1 MTEGNGRIATLKEA
15 TKIYQVGPSEV
26 RAVYKISLAIESGDY
41 LAVVG
46 HSGSGKSTL
55 LRLIGAMEAPTEGEV
70 YLNGLSTSEA
80 TAGELADL
88 RAGTVGFV
96 FQDYRLL
103 PQLTALENVM
113 VPLLPHGRQAP
124 AATRAEKLLER
135 VGLGERSGHKPAQLS
150 GGEQQRVA
158 IARALVREPRLVLAD
173 EPTGNLDTGTRD
185 QLMALFD
192 SLHREGL
199 TIVMATHDRGVME
212 HCHRLLRLQDGMIV
226 S

>member
-1 MTEGNGRIATLKEA
+1 MKEA

-103 PQLTALENVM
+103 PQPVSYTHLDHDNNAAGRVKTGFKNI
-113 VPLLPHGRQAP
+113 LLPLRRKGI
-124 AATRAEKLLER
+124 AAVVGADFSYYGIRLRAMVLQLLLGGSLGFFAWMAGSAAGKHVTPTR
-135 VGLGERSGHKPAQLS
+135 LGEL
-150 GGEQQRVA
+150 
-158 IARALVREPRLVLAD
+158 I
-173 EPTGNLDTGTRD
+173 
-185 QLMALFD
+185 F
-192 SLHREGL
+192 
-199 TIVMATHDRGVME
+199 
-212 HCHRLLRLQDGMIV
+212 CLLYTSRCV
-226 S
+226 